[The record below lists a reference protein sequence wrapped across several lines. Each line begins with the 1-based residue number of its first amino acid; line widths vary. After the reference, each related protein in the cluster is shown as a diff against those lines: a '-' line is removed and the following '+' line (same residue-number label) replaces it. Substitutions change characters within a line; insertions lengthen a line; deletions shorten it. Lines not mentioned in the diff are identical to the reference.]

1 MTEQQDSGEDKD
13 PPPTG
18 WITFDHAYGPAAPG
32 YPQQPYGG
40 PYGAPAEG
48 AIRRFFKRLFRTK

>member
-18 WITFDHAYGPAAPG
+18 WITFDHAYGPAGFG
-32 YPQQPYGG
+32 YPQQPYGVG
-40 PYGAPAEG
+40 SAEG
-48 AIRRFFKRLFRTK
+48 PIRRFFKRLFRTK